1 MKRALNKTTKL
12 SRGARLAGLA
22 VVAAAVVI
30 LAATSIAAGG
40 EGDAYRVRADFLTSA
55 GITTG
60 ADVRVAGANVG
71 SVEKI
76 FVTNKNEAAVVVAI
90 VDPAF
95 QKFYADASCRIR
107 LQSLIGEKFIEC
119 DPGTVSKPEL
129 DADPGDSSRKLVT
142 SKHTRSPVDTDE
154 LLDAMREPERERFRI
169 IMNELGI
176 TLAGR
181 GQDLQDIIDR
191 FDPTLKEVNQI
202 LKILAK
208 QNKNL
213 VRLAE
218 DGDASLQEL
227 AANRKHITGL
237 FREAD
242 KTARAVNEKQEKF
255 EETLALIPAFL
266 DELEP
271 TAAELRR
278 LAEEAAP
285 VASSAKASAKDL
297 STFVSELNDFANA
310 ANPALKKLG
319 DSTDVFREQLPALQP
334 VAEDLARF
342 GSLRSSV
349 TNIRKLLESFDEQGG
364 YYNLS
369 SMAYGVASA
378 ANGYDA
384 FGHFLR
390 SAVIINSTC
399 LFQST
404 TTSTACG
411 ADFTE
416 NRNESNLPPGS
427 SSSSSTKKASTS
439 KASTSKRSSKSA
451 ATSSADRAALD
462 YLLGGE

>member
-1 MKRALNKTTKL
+1 MKRVFDKKI
-12 SRGARLAGLA
+12 SRRARLAGLA
-22 VVAAAVVI
+22 AVAIAVIV

-40 EGDAYRVRADFLTSA
+40 ESDAYMVRADFLTSA

-71 SVEKI
+71 SIDSI
-76 FVTNKNEAAVVVAI
+76 FVTDKNEAAVILAI

-95 QKFYADASCRIR
+95 QKFYSDATCRIR
-107 LQSLIGEKFIEC
+107 LQSLIGEKYVEC

-129 DADPGDSSRKLVT
+129 AADPDDSSRKLVT
-142 SKHTRSPVDTDE
+142 SKNTKSPVDTDE

-169 IMNELGI
+169 IINELGI

-218 DGDASLQEL
+218 DGDAVLQEF

-242 KTARAVNEKQEKF
+242 TTARAVNEKQAEF
-255 EETLALIPAFL
+255 EETLSLIPAFL

-271 TAAELRR
+271 TAKELNR
-278 LAEEAAP
+278 LAQESAP
-285 VASSAKASAKDL
+285 VAASARAAAPDL
-297 STFVSELNDFANA
+297 STFVVNLNEFVDA

-319 DSTDVFREQLPALQP
+319 DSTDVFREQIPVLQP
-334 VAEDLARF
+334 IAEDLNRF
-342 GSLRSSV
+342 GSYRSSV
-349 TNIRKLLESFDEQGG
+349 TNIKKLLESFDKQGG
-364 YYNLS
+364 YANLA
-369 SMAYGVASA
+369 SMAYGVAGA

-390 SAVIINSTC
+390 SAVVLNGNC
-399 LFQST
+399 MFQSNT
-404 TTSTACG
+404 TNPECQ
-411 ADFTE
+411 ADFTK
-416 NRNESNLPPGS
+416 NRSETNSPPGS
-427 SSSSSTKKASTS
+427 TSSKSSASTS
-439 KASTSKRSSKSA
+439 KKAGSSKRSTGGA
-451 ATSSADRAALD
+451 AAGSADRAALD